1 MASSS
6 HAVKDAFKLLRGA
19 ALLNLT
25 AIALG
30 TILDTFLL
38 LKFAELLGL
47 PPFILSL
54 RPYEVRSSMLSR
66 EIVLYFMAAI
76 TPSLILSCA
85 ATLIRLIPSAER
97 FCSWDIS
104 FCRSKDLMKPCF
116 YLFYSLLFPLL
127 ALFAAAFSYTEAI
140 SGFLMF
146 LALILGLFAAIL
158 FIIAQVGFIMFLLK
172 LKERFPQFEV
182 EVVLYILGFILPF
195 ATIPFEVIGHFFR
208 HFTIILSFIG
218 GILFTAFWLLIYLKS
233 RRLLMQALA

>member
-97 FCSWDIS
+97 FCSWDIN
-104 FCRSKDLMKPCF
+104 RQEDKR
-116 YLFYSLLFPLL
+116 
-127 ALFAAAFSYTEAI
+127 
-140 SGFLMF
+140 G
-146 LALILGLFAAIL
+146 
-158 FIIAQVGFIMFLLK
+158 
-172 LKERFPQFEV
+172 
-182 EVVLYILGFILPF
+182 
-195 ATIPFEVIGHFFR
+195 
-208 HFTIILSFIG
+208 
-218 GILFTAFWLLIYLKS
+218 
-233 RRLLMQALA
+233 